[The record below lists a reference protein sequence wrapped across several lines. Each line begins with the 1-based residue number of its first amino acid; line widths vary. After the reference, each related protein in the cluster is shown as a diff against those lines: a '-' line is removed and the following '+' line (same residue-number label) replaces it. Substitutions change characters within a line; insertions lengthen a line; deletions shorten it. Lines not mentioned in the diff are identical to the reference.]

1 MHPDTERIAAGVR
14 AAPDLAERLG
24 ALHGAY
30 EGQRCVIVTCGPS
43 LGDVPAAELRRALDG
58 TLTIAVKQ
66 AIDTVGTQADFL
78 CFNSFNVTRYRP
90 PSPTTIRCL
99 VEEPTGSVPQ
109 FNRADLRFPQGP
121 DGGLLDRSLAST
133 LDFDG
138 HHLADLQPRPWG
150 PGIMYELV
158 FHLSLHLGV
167 GEIITIG
174 WDIGDDKGRN
184 THFYDTELSGD
195 AFDRDRGER
204 VAAATLR
211 SHLPDVTRR
220 WVRWGRAVVR
230 HSRGQLYNH
239 ALPVQG
245 EAERVAASTA
255 GAADWLSR
263 SGVRLAAVTP
273 SQHLAPGIDRL
284 DLDQLFERLASR

>member
-1 MHPDTERIAAGVR
+1 MHPDTERLAASVR
-14 AAPDLAERLG
+14 AASGLAERLG
-24 ALHGAY
+24 TLDRAY
-30 EGQRCVIVTCGPS
+30 DGQRCVIVTCGPS
-43 LGDVPAAELRRALDG
+43 LGDVPADDLRSALDG

-66 AIDTVGTQADFL
+66 AINAVGAQADFL
-78 CFNSFNVTRYRP
+78 CFNSFNVTRYRS

-133 LDFDG
+133 LDFED
-138 HHLADLQPRPWG
+138 HHLATLQPRPWG

-158 FHLSLHLGV
+158 FHLALHLGV

-174 WDIGDDKGRN
+174 WDIGDAKGRN
-184 THFYDTELSGD
+184 THFYDPELSGD

-204 VAAATLR
+204 VAAPTLR
-211 SHLPDVTRR
+211 AHLPDVTRR
-220 WVRWGRAVVR
+220 WVRWGRAAVR

-239 ALPVQG
+239 ALPVAG
-245 EAERVAASTA
+245 ESQRVAASTA
-255 GAADWLSR
+255 DAADWLLR
-263 SGVRLAAVTP
+263 SGVRLVAVTP
-273 SQHLAPGIDRL
+273 SRHLAPGIERL
-284 DLDQLFERLASR
+284 EFDQLFDRLASR